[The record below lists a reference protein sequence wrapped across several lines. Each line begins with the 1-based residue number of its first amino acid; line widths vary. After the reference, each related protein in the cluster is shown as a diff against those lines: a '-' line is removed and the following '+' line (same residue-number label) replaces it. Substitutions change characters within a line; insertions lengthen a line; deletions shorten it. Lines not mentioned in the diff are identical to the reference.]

1 MNLFGLAIR
10 SVIRKPV
17 KSIILLLIVFVATSF
32 IYAGWA
38 CQSASVQTQDA
49 GRQALGA
56 SFRLEGNEANRHTR
70 IDILSEQIGH
80 SVSGSAGG
88 FHQKQLPNGSW
99 MGWADNSFE
108 TLLLED
114 IEKIAG
120 TEGIAD
126 YNVTTAN
133 TVVNP
138 VNFQRIEDPDVDQS
152 SDQLGV
158 SLRGNLNMAYDFDV
172 QKGNI
177 VVGDGRLI
185 EPGERDVCVISRE
198 LAELN
203 RLSLGDVLQFNNWKE
218 REDSTVYD
226 AVIIGIYDSVQKIM
240 PIMAGDTYRA
250 ENIIFTDLRFPEKAE
265 GCDGDPLF
273 QYATFWVE
281 DVDAYEEVKARIREV
296 DINWERYDFL
306 DNTGMSDTMAE
317 NFNDL
322 SDMSSLLLVFVVV
335 SAVLILSFVFLF
347 WMRNRIH
354 EIGILLSIGRS
365 KLQITAQVLAEGLLI
380 GVAAFL
386 LATLTAPAV
395 SKGVA
400 DYLVGYQIQLVEE
413 REQADAGMVA
423 SSLLSESETQ
433 VLGVSVKIGMDVIL
447 FAFLS
452 TAGIV
457 IASVFFS
464 GIYVMRQRP
473 KEILSQMS

>member
-1 MNLFGLAIR
+1 MDLFGLAIR

-56 SFRLEGNEANRHTR
+56 SFRLEENEANRHARVNT
-70 IDILSEQIGH
+70 LSEQIGH
-80 SVSGSAGG
+80 NVNGSAGG
-88 FHQKQLPNGSW
+88 YHKEQLPNGSW
-99 MGWADNSFE
+99 KTWTDNSFE

-126 YNVTTAN
+126 YNITTAN

-158 SLRGNLNMAYDFDV
+158 SLRGNLNMVYDFDIR
-172 QKGNI
+172 KGNI
-177 VVGDGRLI
+177 VVEDGRLI
-185 EPGERDVCVISRE
+185 EPGDENVCVISRE

-203 RLSLGDVLQFNNWKE
+203 LLSLGDVLQFNNWKE
-218 REDSTVYD
+218 RENSTVYD
-226 AVIIGIYDSVQKIM
+226 AAIIGIYDSVQKIM
-240 PIMAGDTYRA
+240 PIMAGDSYRA
-250 ENIIFTDLRFPEKAE
+250 ENIIFTNLRFPEKAE
-265 GCDGDPLF
+265 GSDGDPLF

-296 DINWERYDFL
+296 DINWEMYDFL

-317 NFNDL
+317 NFGDL
-322 SDMSSLLLVFVVV
+322 SDVSSLLLVFVVV

-365 KLQITAQVLAEGLLI
+365 KLQITLQVLAEGLLI

-400 DYLVGYQIQLVEE
+400 DYLVGYQIQLAEE

-433 VLGVSVKIGMDVIL
+433 VLGVSVKIGVDVVL

-457 IASVFFS
+457 IVSVFFS